1 MHFKSILNLTP
12 DGKILGKELRK
23 YPSIISCSTL
33 IWMDDWP
40 DEGYRDIA
48 ILNLDLTDLQQK
60 EEIVK
65 QAIKM
70 HGTTQRTYYEYT
82 RETNHQLHH
91 TPCTFKMLIASF
103 K

>member
-12 DGKILGKELRK
+12 DGKILSKELRK
-23 YPSIISCSTL
+23 YPTIISCSTL

-40 DEGYRDIA
+40 EEGYKDVGNL
-48 ILNLDLTDLQQK
+48 ILDVPNLLRK

-70 HGTTQRTYYEYT
+70 H
-82 RETNHQLHH
+82 
-91 TPCTFKMLIASF
+91 
-103 K
+103 